1 MSSDGQAISVNFA
14 REIPVFALDAV
25 VLLPQQVL
33 PLHIFEPR
41 YIQMV
46 EHALD
51 GSGQIAMAVVCD
63 NVQDLSGDP
72 LIKPAVCIGQI
83 VQHESLPDG
92 RFNVLIQGICR
103 ATIVEDHLPS
113 GDRLYRQ
120 AILEPVGE
128 PNQDA
133 GHLHQLRHWIESEL
147 ADGSLQ
153 NLTVAEHVI
162 EYVRNE
168 EVPNIAVLELIS
180 FALLSDHR
188 LRYRLLAEGDVD
200 RRAELIERELHSL
213 ADLIR
218 MAEDQRAEEW
228 PKGCAWN

>member
-168 EVPNIAVLELIS
+168 EVPNSAVLELIS

>member
-153 NLTVAEHVI
+153 RLTVAEHVI

-168 EVPNIAVLELIS
+168 EVPNSAVLELIS